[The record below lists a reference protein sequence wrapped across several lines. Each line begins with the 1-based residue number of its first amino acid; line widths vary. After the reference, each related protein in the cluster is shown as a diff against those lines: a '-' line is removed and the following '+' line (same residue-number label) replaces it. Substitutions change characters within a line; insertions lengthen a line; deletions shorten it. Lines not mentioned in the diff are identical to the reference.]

1 MCIEPLNGG
10 GEIRN
15 SVDHTKLRFD
25 FPDKRPLVDSQP
37 QVTTRFRNVNIET
50 ALCNVSIIKPVK
62 VMMAFMVMT
71 TLYWHTNL
79 LKLGQRVKVLCL
91 VILYDMYLWGG
102 RRTWLSKTGKSISSH
117 FISLT
122 TWFLW
127 LNLTRK
133 QRPCMSRM
141 GFLLLKKKGW
151 TSAWYFVSGRTWF
164 HSWGMTLECIKMQMN
179 TRKVCKCWNFT
190 LQMQNRWER
199 AEKKAHK
206 WFILLYSMCRHEE
219 HRVFTHS
226 SLVTVQTFVK
236 NRSTDL

>member
-1 MCIEPLNGG
+1 
-10 GEIRN
+10 
-15 SVDHTKLRFD
+15 
-25 FPDKRPLVDSQP
+25 
-37 QVTTRFRNVNIET
+37 
-50 ALCNVSIIKPVK
+50 
-62 VMMAFMVMT
+62 MMAFMVMT

-79 LKLGQRVKVLCL
+79 LKLGQKVKVLCL
-91 VILYDMYLWGG
+91 VILYDMYLWGE

-117 FISLT
+117 LISLT

-141 GFLLLKKKGW
+141 GFLLLKKKVERRPGVSSLVVLGFIVGVWLLNVLKCKW
-151 TSAWYFVSGRTWF
+151 TREKSANVETSRYR
-164 HSWGMTLECIKMQMN
+164 
-179 TRKVCKCWNFT
+179 CKTDEWD
-190 LQMQNRWER
+190 QK
-199 AEKKAHK
+199 KKAHK
-206 WFILLYSMCRHEE
+206 WFILLYSMCWHEE